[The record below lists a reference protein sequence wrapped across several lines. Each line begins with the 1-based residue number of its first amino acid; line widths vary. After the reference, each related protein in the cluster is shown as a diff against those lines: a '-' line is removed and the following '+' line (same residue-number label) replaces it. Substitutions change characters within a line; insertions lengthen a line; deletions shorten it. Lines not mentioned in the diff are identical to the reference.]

1 MVKKKQDECT
11 NVYYGIHSQTNE
23 VRSVWVTRDGRMS
36 SGLTQSHYLM
46 PGRDVR
52 DELIIVFGLSDAVS
66 IAPHMLQSDHAKQV
80 IADLEKKAEQMK
92 AAKEAEEEHP

>member
-1 MVKKKQDECT
+1 M
-11 NVYYGIHSQTNE
+11 
-23 VRSVWVTRDGRMS
+23 
-36 SGLTQSHYLM
+36 
-46 PGRDVR
+46 
-52 DELIIVFGLSDAVS
+52 S